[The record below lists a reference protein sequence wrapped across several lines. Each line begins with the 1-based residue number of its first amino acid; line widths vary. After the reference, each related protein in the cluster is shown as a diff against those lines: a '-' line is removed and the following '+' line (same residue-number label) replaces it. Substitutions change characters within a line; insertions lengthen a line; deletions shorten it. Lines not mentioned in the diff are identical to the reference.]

1 MAVQVVMVV
10 PVIYYTTLLVV
21 YYNNINTDQRM
32 RPSYGK
38 VFSVDDEVNRYL
50 ITPYTPGYLDT
61 T

>member
-1 MAVQVVMVV
+1 MVV

-21 YYNNINTDQRM
+21 YYNNINTDQRR

-38 VFSVDDEVNRYL
+38 VFSVDDEVNWFL